1 MKKLKD
7 INWNHLYCFYEVG
20 RSQSLK
26 EGAKSMGIAPS
37 TLSAQLKSLEEN
49 FKTQLF
55 HRSSKG
61 LSLTSE
67 GLVLFER
74 TRLIFEEGNKILE
87 KYSEDAMGGYPVS
100 IGIEDTITYDLASEF
115 ASQYWDLY
123 TSFGVV
129 NTLRH
134 ADFESI
140 IENLQ
145 RGVIDW
151 GISLQKPKN
160 KQFSHAEIGS
170 FEIVYSCATELY
182 DKFKNEKDI
191 LVDIPFA
198 LSNSDETMNRAI
210 LKHLQK
216 LGITPKEKMYSDHQ
230 EFIQK
235 LTERGRCVTY
245 LSRNPLKKY
254 SNLTFFDMG
263 APLKIHLYAIWKKED
278 EKLISITKLKNLIQT
293 KLSQTPHMYRDID
306 YQIEVSEVEEDKL
319 NS

>member
-1 MKKLKD
+1 
-7 INWNHLYCFYEVG
+7 
-20 RSQSLK
+20 
-26 EGAKSMGIAPS
+26 MGIAPS

-61 LSLTSE
+61 LNLTSE
-67 GLVLFER
+67 GEVLFER

-87 KYSEDAMGGYPVS
+87 QYSEDAMGGYPVS

-123 TSFGVV
+123 TSFGIV
-129 NTLRH
+129 NTLRQT
-134 ADFESI
+134 DYESI
-140 IENLQ
+140 IESLQ
-145 RGVIDW
+145 RGLIDW
-151 GISLQKPKN
+151 GISLQRPKN
-160 KQFSHAEIGS
+160 KQFSYAQIGS

-210 LKHLQK
+210 LKHLRK
-216 LGITPKEKMYSDHQ
+216 LGVTPKEKIYSDHQ
-230 EFIQK
+230 EYIQK

-245 LSRNPLKKY
+245 LSKNPLKKY
-254 SNLTFFDMG
+254 NHLTFFDLDR
-263 APLKIHLYAIWKKED
+263 PLKVDLYAIWKKEN
-278 EKLISITKLKNLIQT
+278 ESLISIQKLKNLIQT
-293 KLSQTPHMYRDID
+293 KLSQTPYMYENID
-306 YQIEVSEVEEDKL
+306 YQIEISEVEDDKL